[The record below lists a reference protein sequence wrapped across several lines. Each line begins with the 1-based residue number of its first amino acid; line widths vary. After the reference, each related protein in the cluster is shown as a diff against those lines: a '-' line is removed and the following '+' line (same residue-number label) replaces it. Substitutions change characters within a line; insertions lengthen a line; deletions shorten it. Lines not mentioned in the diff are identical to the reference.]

1 VEADKPHLRVAFLGN
16 APWSVPSL
24 EAIAAAPHDV
34 AVVLTRDARPA
45 GRGHR
50 LRRTPVAEA
59 ADRLALPLVET
70 PTVRSGEGFDALVD
84 ARPDVMV
91 VVAYGEILSGQ
102 VLEVARL
109 MPVNLHFSL
118 LPRWRGAAPVQRA
131 ILAGDDVTGV
141 TTMRITAGLDEGPI
155 LLQEEATLGA
165 DDAGAL
171 GDRLARMGGGLLV
184 RTLDGL
190 AAGSIVP
197 REQDPSG
204 VTVAPRLR
212 PEERVLDWSRP
223 GEEVLRTIRAFA
235 PRPGARTTFRG
246 EPFGILRAERR
257 HLYGPISWDPEPG
270 LVLGMRAGDRPLEL
284 GVVTGGW
291 VLALLEV
298 APAGRRHMSGSDFLR
313 GVRLEPG
320 ERLG

>member
-1 VEADKPHLRVAFLGN
+1 VAFLGN

-24 EAIAAAPHDV
+24 EALAAGEHEV
-34 AVVLTRDARPA
+34 GLVLTRDARPA
-45 GRGHR
+45 DRGHR

-59 ADRLALPLVET
+59 AERLALPFVET
-70 PTVRSGEGFDALVD
+70 STVRSGEGFDALLH

-91 VVAYGEILSGQ
+91 VVAYGEILPAQ
-102 VLEVARL
+102 VLEVPRL
-109 MPVNLHFSL
+109 VPVNVHFSL

-155 LLQEEATLGA
+155 LLQEETPVGA
-165 DDAGAL
+165 EDAGTL
-171 GDRLARMGGGLLV
+171 GDRLAVMGGPLLTE
-184 RTLDGL
+184 TLDGL
-190 AAGSIVP
+190 AAGTISP
-197 REQDPSG
+197 REQDPSLA
-204 VTVAPRLR
+204 TSAARLR
-212 PEERVLDWSRP
+212 PEERVLDWAHP
-223 GEEVLRTIRAFA
+223 GAEILRTIRAFA
-235 PRPGARTTFRG
+235 PAPGATTTFRG
-246 EPFGILRAERR
+246 APFGVLKAEPRT
-257 HLYGPISWDPEPG
+257 LFTPISWDEEPG
-270 LVLGMRAGDRPLEL
+270 LVFGMQTGGRPSEL
-284 GVVTGGW
+284 GVVAGGS